1 MSTASISED
10 IRGKF
15 PLHSAVWENDYRKL
29 EQQIRLQQN
38 DIEAVDPRGRTP
50 LHLAVSLGHLELVRV
65 LLRHGASVTKENA
78 KHWTVLQEAVS
89 TGDPEMV
96 HLVLQ
101 RRDYLKAST
110 ALGGV
115 PELLLKIKESPD
127 FYMEMKWEFTSW
139 IPLLSRICPSDVCR
153 IWKSGASL
161 RVDATLLGFDNM
173 TWIRGRRSYIFRG
186 DDSYAELMEVNHDDG
201 VVDTERFNISQEM
214 EEVTLESMQ
223 PAEQEVAKRLTTP
236 IVNTYLDTKDIA
248 FERRDFFL
256 VANNDGD
263 AGRGLSALLV
273 GVALQQVF
281 SVNNVNVVIRT
292 RTEHLTD
299 EEKAR
304 IKSER
309 NVLESL
315 LGTVEQHISAQGNLT
330 LEYATA
336 TNPTAITPEEYFN
349 PDFDLG
355 NRDIGRPIELTIRT
369 QKPGACLMNASCNV
383 HPLRFKGTL
392 WMSEEHPLSLVEQ
405 VTPIIDLMARTSSHF
420 ARLRDFVTLKF
431 PPGFPVKIEIPLFH
445 VLNARITFGNVNKCR
460 TEEEAAATPTSSEE
474 NEEVATATS
483 PFQVCPSV
491 FEVPPNY
498 HRRGGSRHTPMSN
511 NDDELLQFAIHQSLL
526 DSQRGSGEVSWDDAN
541 GELSHAMTGSHS
553 DRSIPEG
560 LQVEIGD
567 SVSPVSSPSASSHD
581 SDLHL
586 AMELSARAQEEEER
600 MRKEED
606 EELERILQL
615 SLTEKLPNQKVS
627 LLIAVC
633 LCCHLLG
640 STRNAACTRRQPSQL
655 MFVSSFSD
663 ESEVQNFNL
672 VVFEPLG
679 YHLCLVAR
687 CPVMLENIFS
697 VIKLLVYRWKKLLLQ
712 DDVANNRKED
722 MSEKM
727 TLHQS
732 SVVQST
738 YFWQNSSLPWAF
750 SSDNSGFLAALFRLP
765 PQADAPTLTF
775 CNC

>member
-1 MSTASISED
+1 MSTANVSDD
-10 IRGKF
+10 IQVKF

-29 EQQIRLQQN
+29 EEQITIPQN
-38 DIEAVDPRGRTP
+38 GIETVDPRGRTP
-50 LHLAVSLGHLELVRV
+50 LHLAVSLGHLESVRV
-65 LLRHGASVTKENA
+65 LLRHGAEVTKENA
-78 KHWTVLQEAVS
+78 KNWTVLQEAVS

-96 HLVLQ
+96 QLVLQ

-115 PELLLKIKESPD
+115 PELLSKIRESPD

-139 IPLLSRICPSDVCR
+139 IPLLSRVCPSDVCR

-161 RVDATLLGFDNM
+161 RVDATLLGFENM

-186 DDSYAELMEVNHDDG
+186 DDSCAELMEVNHDDE

-214 EEVTLESMQ
+214 EDVTLESMQ

-248 FERRDFFL
+248 FERNKSGIWGWRTDKTEVVNGFE
-256 VANNDGD
+256 AK
-263 AGRGLSALLV
+263 
-273 GVALQQVF
+273 VF

-309 NVLESL
+309 NILESL
-315 LGTVEQHISAQGNLT
+315 LGTVEQHISAQGDLT

-336 TNPTAITPEEYFN
+336 TNPTAITPEEYFD

-355 NRDIGRPIELTIRT
+355 NRDIGRPIELSIRT
-369 QKPGACLMNASCNV
+369 QK
-383 HPLRFKGTL
+383 FKGTL

-445 VLNARITFGNVNKCR
+445 VLNAKITFGNVNKCS
-460 TEEEAAATPTSSEE
+460 TAEEVNTPPAATPTSSGEDEE
-474 NEEVATATS
+474 AAALP

-491 FEVPPNY
+491 FVVPGSY

-511 NDDELLQFAIHQSLL
+511 NDEEILQYAIHQSLL
-526 DSQRGSGEVSWDDAN
+526 ESRRVPGQEGSGDEAD
-541 GELSHAMTGSHS
+541 GEFSDIIPSSQS

-560 LQVEIGD
+560 VLVEYGD
-567 SVSPVSSPSASSHD
+567 TSSPASSISASSPD
-581 SDLHL
+581 TDLRL
-586 AMELSARAQEEEER
+586 AMALSARAQEEEER
-600 MRKEED
+600 MRKQEE

-615 SLTEKLPNQKVS
+615 SLTEQ
-627 LLIAVC
+627 
-633 LCCHLLG
+633 
-640 STRNAACTRRQPSQL
+640 
-655 MFVSSFSD
+655 
-663 ESEVQNFNL
+663 
-672 VVFEPLG
+672 
-679 YHLCLVAR
+679 
-687 CPVMLENIFS
+687 
-697 VIKLLVYRWKKLLLQ
+697 
-712 DDVANNRKED
+712 
-722 MSEKM
+722 
-727 TLHQS
+727 
-732 SVVQST
+732 
-738 YFWQNSSLPWAF
+738 
-750 SSDNSGFLAALFRLP
+750 
-765 PQADAPTLTF
+765 
-775 CNC
+775 

>member
-1 MSTASISED
+1 MSTANVSED
-10 IRGKF
+10 IQVKF
-15 PLHSAVWENDYRKL
+15 PLHSAVWENDFRKL
-29 EQQIRLQQN
+29 EEQITLPQN

-50 LHLAVSLGHLELVRV
+50 LHLAVSLGHLESVRV
-65 LLRHGASVTKENA
+65 LLRHGAAVTKENA
-78 KHWTVLQEAVS
+78 NNWTVLQEAVS

-96 HLVLQ
+96 QLVLQ

-115 PELLLKIKESPD
+115 PELLSKIRESPD

-139 IPLLSRICPSDVCR
+139 IPLLSRVCPSDVCR

-161 RVDATLLGFDNM
+161 RVDATLLGFENM

-186 DDSYAELMEVNHDDG
+186 DDSCAELMEVNHDDE

-214 EEVTLESMQ
+214 EDVTLESMQ

-248 FERRDFFL
+248 FERNKSGIWGWRTDKTEVVNGFE
-256 VANNDGD
+256 AK
-263 AGRGLSALLV
+263 
-273 GVALQQVF
+273 VF

-309 NVLESL
+309 NILESL
-315 LGTVEQHISAQGNLT
+315 LGTVEQHISAQGDLT

-336 TNPTAITPEEYFN
+336 TNPTAITPEEYFD

-355 NRDIGRPIELTIRT
+355 NRDIGRPIELSIRT
-369 QKPGACLMNASCNV
+369 QK
-383 HPLRFKGTL
+383 FKGTL

-445 VLNARITFGNVNKCR
+445 VLNAKITFGNVNKCS
-460 TEEEAAATPTSSEE
+460 TAEEANTTPAATPTSSGEDEE
-474 NEEVATATS
+474 AAAPP

-491 FEVPPNY
+491 FVVPASY

-511 NDDELLQFAIHQSLL
+511 NDEELLQYAIHQSLL
-526 DSQRGSGEVSWDDAN
+526 ESRRVPGQEGILDDAD
-541 GELSHAMTGSHS
+541 GEFSDVIPSRQS

-560 LQVEIGD
+560 VLVEYGD
-567 SVSPVSSPSASSHD
+567 TSSPASSISASSPD
-581 SDLHL
+581 SDLRL

-600 MRKEED
+600 MRKQEE

-615 SLTEKLPNQKVS
+615 SLTEK
-627 LLIAVC
+627 
-633 LCCHLLG
+633 
-640 STRNAACTRRQPSQL
+640 
-655 MFVSSFSD
+655 
-663 ESEVQNFNL
+663 
-672 VVFEPLG
+672 
-679 YHLCLVAR
+679 
-687 CPVMLENIFS
+687 
-697 VIKLLVYRWKKLLLQ
+697 
-712 DDVANNRKED
+712 
-722 MSEKM
+722 
-727 TLHQS
+727 
-732 SVVQST
+732 
-738 YFWQNSSLPWAF
+738 
-750 SSDNSGFLAALFRLP
+750 
-765 PQADAPTLTF
+765 
-775 CNC
+775 